1 MLAATVS
8 RAHFG
13 LLFIPN
19 NAHKHP
25 PPHHPHPPTQIKP
38 LWRRPP
44 RSRVRLSAPLSHI
57 MPINNRYWQRVAM
70 ATARCPRVLARQRK
84 VARHTL
90 VPSLTVS
97 AGVETGRTTDGTFL
111 TAAWTLSGLIRL
123 LLFPHTRCC
132 CCCYSLC
139 YSGTEG
145 SGSAGFP
152 LHLPFGASSFVY
164 VQVRLSERNELL
176 PGGVWVGGRLGKLN
190 LSD

>member
-19 NAHKHP
+19 NAHKQP
-25 PPHHPHPPTQIKP
+25 PTPHPHPPTQIKP

-90 VPSLTVS
+90 VPSLTVRN
-97 AGVETGRTTDGTFL
+97 RTDDRRDFPDSCL
-111 TAAWTLSGLIRL
+111 DPLRADPASPLPSHSLLLL
-123 LLFPHTRCC
+123 LLFALLFRHRGIRERRFSPSPAIWCEQ
-132 CCCYSLC
+132 LC
-139 YSGTEG
+139 LR
-145 SGSAGFP
+145 AGE
-152 LHLPFGASSFVY
+152 A
-164 VQVRLSERNELL
+164 ERAE
-176 PGGVWVGGRLGKLN
+176 
-190 LSD
+190 